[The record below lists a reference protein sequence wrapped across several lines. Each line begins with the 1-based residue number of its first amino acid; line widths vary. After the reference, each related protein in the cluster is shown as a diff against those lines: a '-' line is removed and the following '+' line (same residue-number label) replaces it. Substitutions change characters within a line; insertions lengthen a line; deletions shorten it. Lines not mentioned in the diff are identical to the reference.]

1 MEKLKNYANSKGIK
15 ILGDLPIY
23 PNVMSFDVY
32 DSKDKYQLDDK
43 YNMICT
49 GGVPKSET
57 DDYEQNWGSCVYDWK
72 ILEKTNYQYMIKKI
86 KMLLEKFDILRL
98 DHFYGYFEHYEFSTT
113 NNADN
118 KWVRAGGMDFF
129 TNLSKQIDINKIVIE
144 NLGFEKTECDQIMK
158 KFNLTGMCLLQEA
171 VRNERYT
178 PNNVKYNN
186 IYYIGTHDNNTFL
199 GYLENLD
206 STSKKHLCEI
216 LNSKEINNNKK
227 ILISAMKQM
236 LRSEAK
242 YDVFQ
247 IQDLLMQGSFYRMN
261 IPGVAFDQWEY
272 KMPKRYKN
280 KAKCTLKHI
289 RN

>member
-1 MEKLKNYANSKGIK
+1 
-15 ILGDLPIY
+15 
-23 PNVMSFDVY
+23 
-32 DSKDKYQLDDK
+32 
-43 YNMICT
+43 
-49 GGVPKSET
+49 
-57 DDYEQNWGSCVYDWK
+57 
-72 ILEKTNYQYMIKKI
+72 
-86 KMLLEKFDILRL
+86 
-98 DHFYGYFEHYEFSTT
+98 
-113 NNADN
+113 
-118 KWVRAGGMDFF
+118 
-129 TNLSKQIDINKIVIE
+129 
-144 NLGFEKTECDQIMK
+144 MK

-171 VRNERYT
+171 VRNERYA

-261 IPGVAFDQWEY
+261 IPGVAFNQWEY